1 MHAGDVVF
9 TQSLGGKLK
18 TREIKAIFAEDAGKE
33 QVFDLEVAQQHEYFA
48 NGLLVHN
55 CIDAI
60 RYVILE
66 EVLGQNGDGLDAQG
80 LADIL

>member
-1 MHAGDVVF
+1 MF
-9 TQSLGGKLK
+9 TQTKGCEQ
-18 TREIKAIFAEDAGKE
+18 TAREIKAIFAEDAGE
-33 QVFDLEVAQQHEYFA
+33 AQVFDLEVAQQHEYYA

-66 EVLGQNGDGLDAQG
+66 EVLGQNGEGLDAEG
-80 LADIL
+80 LLDIL

>member
-1 MHAGDVVF
+1 MF